1 MKCKIF
7 SAYYGEK
14 DIIIENSVIKPIQC
28 GSVYIDNPK
37 IFLKDGIYPK
47 ISEKNESY
55 NEISSLYAIWKDYSF
70 NLEYIGFCHYRRYF
84 ITKKYVYIFF
94 FLNKISNFFLKKYKL
109 KIISKATNEIM
120 ESLSNYD
127 AIFPKRIKLKISI
140 KEHYKKFHIGKHY
153 EIFED
158 IINSNFDFL
167 AKYLDKASK
176 QKYGYFFN
184 MFILKKDIFYRY
196 CENLFEFI
204 SLLELRIEIPE
215 DTYQKRVVGFLSE
228 RFTNLYFEYLKNQ
241 NILIKEVKVLK
252 IVI

>member
-1 MKCKIF
+1 
-7 SAYYGEK
+7 
-14 DIIIENSVIKPIQC
+14 
-28 GSVYIDNPK
+28 
-37 IFLKDGIYPK
+37 
-47 ISEKNESY
+47 
-55 NEISSLYAIWKDYSF
+55 
-70 NLEYIGFCHYRRYF
+70 
-84 ITKKYVYIFF
+84 
-94 FLNKISNFFLKKYKL
+94 
-109 KIISKATNEIM
+109 M